1 MSFLK
6 KKFSLVTV
14 AKSGITINQRKKNIK
29 NKFMLK
35 VIYPYNGDWCTLRA
49 FKMTKE
55 GVVGG
60 GGVAPFPNSLSID
73 WICGSSINKASIEYK
88 VSFEVPL
95 NINLTAAWGN
105 LVCFN
110 R

>member
-1 MSFLK
+1 
-6 KKFSLVTV
+6 
-14 AKSGITINQRKKNIK
+14 
-29 NKFMLK
+29 
-35 VIYPYNGDWCTLRA
+35 
-49 FKMTKE
+49 MTKE

-95 NINLTAAWGN
+95 DINLTAA
-105 LVCFN
+105 
-110 R
+110 